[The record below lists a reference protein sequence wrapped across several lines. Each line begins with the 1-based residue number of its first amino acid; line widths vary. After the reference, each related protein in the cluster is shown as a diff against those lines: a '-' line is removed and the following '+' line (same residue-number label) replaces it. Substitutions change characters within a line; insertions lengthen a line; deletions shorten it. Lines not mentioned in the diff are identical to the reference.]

1 MQAEGEVDAI
11 AKFSKHVVET
21 GYDDLSSEAIS
32 ATKTFLLDTIGVA
45 VAGSAGPWVEELV
58 SASAIGGRRIT
69 AASGYAAPNFRR
81 RPQLWR
87 TPTKSTIRNSTAC
100 TRPRWCICKRR

>member
-1 MQAEGEVDAI
+1 MDAI

-45 VAGSAGPWVEELV
+45 VAGSAGPWVEDLV
-58 SASAIGGRRIT
+58 ECLGQWGATDHSSVWVPCRGIVG
-69 AASGYAAPNFRR
+69 SGLFNAHRE
-81 RPQLWR
+81 R
-87 TPTKSTIRNSTAC
+87 TLARQART
-100 TRPRWCICKRR
+100 